1 MAAPTLL
8 RLLPAALAVI
18 ALEAGC
24 IDEHAPVAV
33 QSSCPA
39 WVEYP
44 KDDHLNDP
52 SPYLG
57 CTNRANLEQML
68 DDKQDLAAGRTLGP
82 ASGEREG
89 NAVKAYQEGKTK
101 TTPSG
106 SSSGGAAILL
116 PGSGTTGPQ

>member
-18 ALEAGC
+18 ALQAGC

-33 QSSCPA
+33 QSSCPP
-39 WVEYP
+39 WVDYP
-44 KDDHLNDP
+44 RDNHINDA

-68 DDKQDLAAGRTLGP
+68 DDKQDIVAGRTLGA
-82 ASGEREG
+82 ASGERES
-89 NAVKAYQEGKTK
+89 NVVKAYQEGRTK
-101 TTPSG
+101 TAPSG
-106 SSSGGAAILL
+106 SSSGAAAILL
-116 PGSGTTGPQ
+116 PSSGRAGPQ